1 MSPTWD
7 ASPDLPDSTL
17 IELLRLPAIMRNA
30 LMDAGLKTVGEV
42 RAATSEEL
50 LAIPEIGP
58 NSVTYLRTTLGH
70 SAPT

>member
-1 MSPTWD
+1 MSPTCD

-30 LMDAGLKTVGEV
+30 LVDAGLKTVGEV
-42 RAATSEEL
+42 RAATGEEL

-58 NSVTYLRTTLGH
+58 NSVTYLRATLGY
-70 SAPT
+70 SART